1 MDLQS
6 VQSFWAIAP
15 AFSTHWMIIVALQVL
30 DRREPFPSG

>member
-1 MDLQS
+1 MDLQY

-30 DRREPFPSG
+30 DRREPFRSG